1 MLNQRR
7 QKAFLGGKKPF
18 GRLWEVV
25 EELKQ
30 KKKAEAEAAGQEVA
44 PEEDLV
50 GATTTAE
57 EAAEV
62 YIRHVARVPTPAVR
76 GRACASAERVTE
88 AVLQDVDVATQL
100 PNCLLGLA
108 GGFRLAQLGSKD
120 GAAALKKYGSEGR
133 IGPAAGSPECQT
145 LLSERLETS
154 FKPCLYWLSSGT
166 ARVQGRCRSTK
177 TPWPR
182 PGGQSAKRCFL
193 NA

>member
-44 PEEDLV
+44 SEEDLV
-50 GATTTAE
+50 GAATTAE

-88 AVLQDVDVATQL
+88 AVLQDVDVATADPVNPEKIQQAL
-100 PNCLLGLA
+100 
-108 GGFRLAQLGSKD
+108 RAQMCAHRAMDAPKHFPSRSRPGALQRAQASSGSACQGSKVH
-120 GAAALKKYGSEGR
+120 E
-133 IGPAAGSPECQT
+133 
-145 LLSERLETS
+145 
-154 FKPCLYWLSSGT
+154 SGFGFP
-166 ARVQGRCRSTK
+166 Q
-177 TPWPR
+177 
-182 PGGQSAKRCFL
+182 F
-193 NA
+193 

>member
-1 MLNQRR
+1 
-7 QKAFLGGKKPF
+7 
-18 GRLWEVV
+18 LWEVV

-50 GATTTAE
+50 GAATTAE

-100 PNCLLGLA
+100 PNCLLRLA

-120 GAAALKKYGSEGR
+120 GAAGLKHHGSEGR
-133 IGPAAGSPECQT
+133 IGPAAGSPVCFSLLCAR
-145 LLSERLETS
+145 LLSR
-154 FKPCLYWLSSGT
+154 FNDCW
-166 ARVQGRCRSTK
+166 
-177 TPWPR
+177 
-182 PGGQSAKRCFL
+182 SAL
-193 NA
+193 AA